1 MNTLF
6 NLLMLCII
14 IVFWFLANTLNKP
27 ILNKMMNY
35 YEEDQQGKVMT
46 NLLIAF
52 MLMIA
57 FLLGTRM
64 F

>member
-1 MNTLF
+1 
-6 NLLMLCII
+6 MLCII

>member
-27 ILNKMMNY
+27 VLNKMMNY

-52 MLMIA
+52 MLMLA